1 MLVLIVWDCK
11 TLNLIIRSLKFIVR
25 ESASLKEALRSFIK
39 ISLTFMF
46 WFVIN
51 EVVSFL
57 FGNRLPPIP
66 NVENPSVIFLYP
78 LIFIVEFILS
88 CLLTYSVSWIIHT
101 TPNLDMNNPISSAIL
116 DFWQSCYFF
125 PFKTSLRDEKKHWVW
140 LLLCFWAY

>member
-1 MLVLIVWDCK
+1 VKSVVATMLVLIVWDCK

-25 ESASLKEALRSFIK
+25 ESASLKEAFRSFIK
-39 ISLTFMF
+39 ISLTFIF

-88 CLLTYSVSWIIHT
+88 CLLTYSVFKV
-101 TPNLDMNNPISSAIL
+101 AKK
-116 DFWQSCYFF
+116 QS
-125 PFKTSLRDEKKHWVW
+125 
-140 LLLCFWAY
+140 

>member
-1 MLVLIVWDCK
+1 MKSVVATMLVLIVWDCK

-25 ESASLKEALRSFIK
+25 ESASLKEALK

-88 CLLTYSVSWIIHT
+88 CLLTYSV
-101 TPNLDMNNPISSAIL
+101 
-116 DFWQSCYFF
+116 
-125 PFKTSLRDEKKHWVW
+125 FKVAKK
-140 LLLCFWAY
+140 